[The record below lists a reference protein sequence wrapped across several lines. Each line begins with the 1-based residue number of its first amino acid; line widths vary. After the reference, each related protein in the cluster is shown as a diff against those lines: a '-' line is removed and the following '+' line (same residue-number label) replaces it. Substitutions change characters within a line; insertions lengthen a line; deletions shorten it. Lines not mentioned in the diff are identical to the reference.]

1 MNQGLIVLVSAL
13 IVGLLS
19 VAILCAY
26 TNVKASKMPEQNE
39 MVQIFISGA
48 IVASFISWLVTS
60 GMLHGN
66 SFFNMVSSDVSSVV
80 KTIDNALKGADE
92 SAIVDKSVKPD
103 LTGMVGG
110 FFKSMGIDSNTLQE
124 LSVGMPTF

>member
-1 MNQGLIVLVSAL
+1 
-13 IVGLLS
+13 
-19 VAILCAY
+19 
-26 TNVKASKMPEQNE
+26 

-66 SFFNMVSSDVSSVV
+66 SFLNMVSADVSSVV
-80 KTIDNALKGADE
+80 KTIDNTLKGGDE
-92 SAIVDKSVKPD
+92 SSIVDKSVKPD

-124 LSVGMPTF
+124 LSVGMPSF

>member
-1 MNQGLIVLVSAL
+1 MNQVLIVFVSAL

-19 VAILCAY
+19 IAALCAY
-26 TNVKASKMPEQNE
+26 TNVKASKMPEQND
-39 MVQIFISGA
+39 MIQIFVAGSL
-48 IVASFISWLVTS
+48 VASFLSWLVTS

-80 KTIDNALKGADE
+80 KTIDSTLKGGDE
-92 SAIVDKSVKPD
+92 SAVVNKPD

-110 FFKSMGIDSNTLQE
+110 FFKSMGIEPNMLQE
-124 LSVGMPTF
+124 LSVGMPSF